1 MSSTAFESELRAHD
15 DLHRTASSRGSSDE
29 KNLGK
34 VEHGEDVADFDH
46 TAPDM

>member
-1 MSSTAFESELRAHD
+1 MSSTAFQPELRAHD
-15 DLHRTASSRGSSDE
+15 DLHRIASSRGSSDE

-34 VEHGEDVADFDH
+34 AEHGGEEELDH